1 MSWQILIGLHVAFST
16 IYALLFRKVAQEFPD
31 TPRLSMA
38 LIYLLVIFPLGL
50 IAAFFQG
57 GIDINMSLQ
66 IWIFLV
72 FGGVLFTGF
81 SVFGYMA
88 NSHVDATQFA
98 VIQNTQAVFTIIV
111 SGLLLG
117 EQLSSE
123 QLIGVAMLVIG
134 AIVVSVK
141 GFNRSTF
148 RFSKWSVVAMISAL
162 FVGAAFS
169 NEKYLLGQMNQQTY
183 YVFGWGVQT
192 LVMCLVAGKE
202 WQQITKFNK
211 KMFTGIMSLGLLRSI
226 SGFAGLGALALIDSS
241 LVSSIRSYKS
251 VLVFIAGYFILK
263 EKEHVIRKAIGAV
276 LATIGLLLLID

>member
-57 GIDINMSLQ
+57 GIDINLSLQ
-66 IWIFLV
+66 TWILLV
-72 FGGVLFTGF
+72 LGGILFTGL

-88 NSHVDATQFA
+88 NSHVDAAQFA

-117 EQLSSE
+117 EHLSFE
-123 QLIGVAMLVIG
+123 QLAGVAMLVTG

-141 GFNRSTF
+141 GFSKDSF
-148 RFSKWSVVAMISAL
+148 RLSKWSVVAIASAL
-162 FVGAAFS
+162 FAGAALS
-169 NEKYLLGQMNQQTY
+169 NEKHLLSQMNKQTY
-183 YVFGWGVQT
+183 YVFGWGMQT
-192 LVMCLVAGKE
+192 LVMCPNMR
-202 WQQITKFNK
+202 I
-211 KMFTGIMSLGLLRSI
+211 
-226 SGFAGLGALALIDSS
+226 
-241 LVSSIRSYKS
+241 
-251 VLVFIAGYFILK
+251 
-263 EKEHVIRKAIGAV
+263 
-276 LATIGLLLLID
+276 

>member
-50 IAAFFQG
+50 VAAFFQG
-57 GIDINMSLQ
+57 GIDINLSLQ
-66 IWIFLV
+66 TWILLV
-72 FGGVLFTGF
+72 LGGILFTGF

-117 EQLSSE
+117 EQLSFE
-123 QLIGVAMLVIG
+123 QLIGVAMLVVG

-148 RFSKWSVVAMISAL
+148 RFSKW
-162 FVGAAFS
+162 
-169 NEKYLLGQMNQQTY
+169 ND
-183 YVFGWGVQT
+183 FG
-192 LVMCLVAGKE
+192 
-202 WQQITKFNK
+202 
-211 KMFTGIMSLGLLRSI
+211 
-226 SGFAGLGALALIDSS
+226 
-241 LVSSIRSYKS
+241 
-251 VLVFIAGYFILK
+251 FICWCSFFQ
-263 EKEHVIRKAIGAV
+263 RKV
-276 LATIGLLLLID
+276 LARTDESANLLCFWLGSTDVSHVLSCWKGMATDY